1 MLQTRP
7 AMLLQE
13 MLREGKSMMPK
24 LVSSLCWN
32 RSQTAL
38 QYSLSILLFS
48 LLRVAIPW
56 RWVRGQMSRVDYC
69 MILLNEC
76 GYVDVDV
83 TDV

>member
-1 MLQTRP
+1 M
-7 AMLLQE
+7 
-13 MLREGKSMMPK
+13 
-24 LVSSLCWN
+24 
-32 RSQTAL
+32 AL